1 MASQDP
7 RAKGA
12 EDLQFEK
19 CLGRGYFGEVWQAQ
33 TKSDHKAV
41 AVKKVRLQLI
51 LENQLLDQLKREVN
65 ILYSLQ
71 HPRIVRLYFH
81 FEDKYFVYLG
91 MEFCIGGSLFDKL
104 QKAEKF
110 TGQRAATYFLQT
122 CEALDYLHHLPDKVI
137 HRDIKPENILLDAN
151 DSAKLADFGWA
162 NLLEQDKRSTFC
174 GTLDYLAPEMIRGTG
189 HDESV
194 DMWTMGVL
202 LYEMLTGQSPFG
214 SQSKET
220 TCKRIV
226 HVDLLFPSDMNQSGR
241 DLIGKLC
248 RKNPTERFKVREAM
262 AHEFVVRFHGTE
274 AGETSI
280 SHGGYPPGAE
290 KGITAAGDEDLPRPS
305 VVARKLRSECEKL
318 GGEKEHLMQAI
329 QNMEDQIQKQKDL
342 LLDAEAAI
350 QNVRKERREAEALKQ
365 EQLKRCD
372 ELARKIEDKRR
383 KEGRGSSR
391 TGVLGFFG
399 RSKTMR

>member
-1 MASQDP
+1 MAGNP
-7 RAKGA
+7 NAKVA
-12 EDLQFEK
+12 EDLLFEK

-33 TKSDHKAV
+33 TKSERKAV

-51 LENQLLDQLKREVN
+51 LENQLLDQLKREIK

-71 HPRIVRLYFH
+71 HPRIVRLFFH
-81 FEDKYFVYLG
+81 FEDKHFVYLG
-91 MEFCIGGSLFDKL
+91 MEFCVGGSLFDKL

-110 TGQRAATYFLQT
+110 SNQRAANYFLQT
-122 CEALDYLHHLPDKVI
+122 SEALEYLHHLPDKVI
-137 HRDIKPENILLDAN
+137 HRDIKPENILLDAQ

-162 NLLEQDKRSTFC
+162 NMLEQDKRSTFC

-226 HVDLLFPSDMNQSGR
+226 HVDLLFPSDMDADGR
-241 DLIGKLC
+241 DLISRLC
-248 RKNPTERFKVREAM
+248 KKNPAERLKVRDAM
-262 AHEFVVRFHGTE
+262 AHSFITRFCRPGGGVGT
-274 AGETSI
+274 TS
-280 SHGGYPPGAE
+280 SGGYPAGSAE
-290 KGITAAGDEDLPRPS
+290 KGIIAAGEEILPRPS

-318 GGEKEHLMQAI
+318 GVEKEHLEHALQRI
-329 QNMEDQIQKQKDL
+329 EDQLKTQQDYL
-342 LLDAEAAI
+342 RETEAAI
-350 QNVRKERREAEALKQ
+350 RSINKERQ
-365 EQLKRCD
+365 ETEVSKHEQQKRCD
-372 ELARKIEDKRR
+372 ELSRKIEDVKRR
-383 KEGRGSSR
+383 KERKPFR
-391 TGVLGFFG
+391 LFG
-399 RSKTMR
+399 RSKTAGASVPS